1 MILSSKAESRKEDLV
16 PDWVHEICIAM
27 LTNENAFWKISGL
40 YQTWLEDMILP
51 RELQGQKLWTC
62 WITFLFCPVQLCFR
76 IRQTAGLKKIQ
87 TKLGKYFT
95 VMFYFPHSMSIIRCA
110 ISERIFIK
118 WFCKNSSRPLVNF
131 FLFCQQIKEIISN
144 YLARNHKA
152 EHSQFKGKKT
162 RWMIQFC
169 SLVGRH

>member
-1 MILSSKAESRKEDLV
+1 MSEFYHERQGRKEDLV

-76 IRQTAGLKKIQ
+76 IRQTAGLKKVQ

-118 WFCKNSSRPLVNF
+118 WFCKNSSALPTACELLPFLSTNIRNNF
-131 FLFCQQIKEIISN
+131 KLF
-144 YLARNHKA
+144 
-152 EHSQFKGKKT
+152 GKKSQSWT
-162 RWMIQFC
+162 LLNICYYNLYQANRSVYQ
-169 SLVGRH
+169 